1 MAIWTWL
8 SRIEQMAPFRSF
20 WAMEKATLP
29 CHQRPPYS
37 PRFRKS
43 PVLVKSTIVLSL
55 SLATI
60 AVVAVLTSSVTG
72 QGPRKMTLQERFTPK
87 RGAAA
92 EGPARF
98 FSMPGGNSAAGNRE
112 APTGFDNLTN
122 GFAPQGPPFDTITK
136 DNVVTLRSFNY
147 S

>member
-1 MAIWTWL
+1 MLTKMAIWTSL
-8 SRIEQMAPFRSF
+8 SPIEQMVPFRSS

-29 CHQRPPYS
+29 CHQQLPCS

-43 PVLVKSTIVLSL
+43 STLVKSTIVISL

-72 QGPRKMTLQERFTPK
+72 EGPRKMTLQERFTPRK
-87 RGAAA
+87 GAAP

-98 FSMPGGNSAAGNRE
+98 FSMPGGNSALGNQTKARE

-136 DNVVTLRSFNY
+136 
-147 S
+147 